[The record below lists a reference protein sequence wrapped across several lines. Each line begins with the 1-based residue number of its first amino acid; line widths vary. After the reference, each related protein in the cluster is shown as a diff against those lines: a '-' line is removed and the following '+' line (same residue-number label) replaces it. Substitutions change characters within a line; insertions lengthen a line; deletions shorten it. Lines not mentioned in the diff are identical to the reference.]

1 MTLYMVQ
8 RCLFDHLRRLE
19 AAGDGP
25 KPDIVT
31 EGYTLTPEERRAV
44 TEPDVGAIY
53 AIVVGFIAA
62 SVSGEMAESWAFVLL
77 DAAATIVAF
86 AAAAWVLK
94 QAGWARQ
101 ERKA

>member
-1 MTLYMVQ
+1 MHEMLP
-8 RCLFDHLRRLE
+8 L
-19 AAGDGP
+19 AAGVMLAAWMLRWGP
-25 KPDIVT
+25 TDT
-31 EGYTLTPEERRAV
+31 RSRAI
-44 TEPDVGAIY
+44 VGAIY

-86 AAAAWVLK
+86 AVSAWVLK
-94 QAGWARQ
+94 QAGWGRQ